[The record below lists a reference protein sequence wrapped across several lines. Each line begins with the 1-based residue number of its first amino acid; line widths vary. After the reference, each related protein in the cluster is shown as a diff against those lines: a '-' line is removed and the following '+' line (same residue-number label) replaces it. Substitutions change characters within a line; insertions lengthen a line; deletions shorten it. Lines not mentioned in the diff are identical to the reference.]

1 MRFSFAAGEH
11 KFKCVQCG
19 NCCYPGGLSLTPA
32 ERKEMSGYPE
42 AVGKLSEN
50 LNPPFSHILVC
61 KGRCPFLN
69 DDMLCNI
76 YDSRPGVCVSF
87 PLTFTYSPQG
97 ELCVNFIRCP
107 GTDAEDG
114 EAVDEKFVEKTM
126 AEVEK
131 RNPGYFEE
139 LKRQRVQEHQ
149 LLSPF
154 YSQAELTDFDSKQR
168 FKERLAQLMILT
180 AVDGRQFR
188 SSCHAFLNL
197 ARQGIESEISALGFG
212 RGNRKTVLFEED
224 IARIEGRVE
233 REIENSHEA
242 LSKEYE
248 ILIDQRER
256 EALRTGSCEIY
267 WEGEVKKVKLE
278 EQLETRSLTG
288 KRVVVKASSVYL
300 KREFSTAAFKTL
312 VEHLAEALVRVDL
325 GGFPMST
332 PTSVLLQVLGDY
344 VNNLEIA
351 CYIYSQEGK
360 IVPNDVATSVVN
372 DYDTFFVLGGIHAE
386 GTGAG
391 LPQLR

>member
-1 MRFSFAAGEH
+1 
-11 KFKCVQCG
+11 
-19 NCCYPGGLSLTPA
+19 
-32 ERKEMSGYPE
+32 
-42 AVGKLSEN
+42 
-50 LNPPFSHILVC
+50 
-61 KGRCPFLN
+61 
-69 DDMLCNI
+69 
-76 YDSRPGVCVSF
+76 
-87 PLTFTYSPQG
+87 
-97 ELCVNFIRCP
+97 
-107 GTDAEDG
+107 
-114 EAVDEKFVEKTM
+114 
-126 AEVEK
+126 
-131 RNPGYFEE
+131 
-139 LKRQRVQEHQ
+139 
-149 LLSPF
+149 
-154 YSQAELTDFDSKQR
+154 
-168 FKERLAQLMILT
+168 
-180 AVDGRQFR
+180 
-188 SSCHAFLNL
+188 
-197 ARQGIESEISALGFG
+197 
-212 RGNRKTVLFEED
+212 VLFEED

-233 REIENSHEA
+233 REIENNYEA

-267 WEGEVKKVKLE
+267 WEGEVRKVKLE

-288 KRVVVKASSVYL
+288 KKVVVKASSVYL
-300 KREFSTAAFKTL
+300 KREFSTSAFKTL